1 MDRFSGFT
9 TRLQKLMDYHALS
22 ASGFATAI
30 GVQRSSISHILSGRN
45 KPSLDFVMKILH
57 RFDDVSIEWL
67 VDGKGTFPKK
77 QLEHPSAPSPSST
90 PTGTTSSN
98 SQTLFNAHVDDEK
111 SLDPNQ
117 PKMNEAQEVALPISK
132 AILDEKKQLDRI
144 ILLYTDGSFETFKNT
159 I

>member
-9 TRLQKLMDYHALS
+9 ARLQKLMDYHALS
-22 ASGFATAI
+22 ASAFATTI

-57 RFDDVSIEWL
+57 RFDEVSIEWL
-67 VDGKGTFPKK
+67 VDGKDTFPKK
-77 QLEHPSAPSPSST
+77 TTEDFPPSPI
-90 PTGTTSSN
+90 PITTSNIS
-98 SQTLFNAHVDDEK
+98 SQTLFNSEVEEK
-111 SLDPNQ
+111 
-117 PKMNEAQEVALPISK
+117 KMPQQNEDIEQEDKKIELPISK
-132 AILDEKKQLDRI
+132 SLIAPEKQLDRI